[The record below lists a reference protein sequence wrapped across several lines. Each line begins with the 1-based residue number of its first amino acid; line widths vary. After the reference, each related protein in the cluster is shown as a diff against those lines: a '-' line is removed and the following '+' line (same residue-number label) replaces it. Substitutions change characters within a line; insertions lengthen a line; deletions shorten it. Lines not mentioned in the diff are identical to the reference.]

1 MQTKKKRGL
10 GGGGGG
16 PKTLC
21 SQLKLLHANTGRK
34 TKADA
39 SVSSPA
45 MQTTPPP
52 PFSPPQDEK
61 PSAGKMKFP
70 RNPFPRIASDAPTRK
85 EQAGTHTHT
94 HTHFFHAQPHK
105 HARPN
110 RRQKRRPSP
119 SARRKEERRSQPLTE
134 HERMPSCVCCL
145 LRRACVACWCGVT
158 PPQYIPIHPV
168 CIHIYILRMY
178 R

>member
-1 MQTKKKRGL
+1 PL
-10 GGGGGG
+10 
-16 PKTLC
+16 
-21 SQLKLLHANTGRK
+21 
-34 TKADA
+34 
-39 SVSSPA
+39 
-45 MQTTPPP
+45 
-52 PFSPPQDEK
+52 FSPPGRETFCRKNEVPAK
-61 PSAGKMKFP
+61 PVPSHRIRRTNQKRAG
-70 RNPFPRIASDAPTRK
+70 RNAR
-85 EQAGTHTHT
+85 THT

-145 LRRACVACWCGVT
+145 LRRACVACWCGKT